1 MSPEGAADENAR
13 EWDGWA
19 PERRAG
25 VGGGVGSALEGIPVV
40 LADPAG
46 LEAEDVHPGQSQKS
60 RAVWMLIQRSWS
72 QGRTCRFDRAGST
85 KPLKIL
91 GQILS

>member
-25 VGGGVGSALEGIPVV
+25 VGGGVGSAWEDIPV

-60 RAVWMLIQRSWS
+60 RAVWMLIHGHGVRAEHADST
-72 QGRTCRFDRAGST
+72 GRA
-85 KPLKIL
+85 LQNL
-91 GQILS
+91 